1 MVWCYI
7 CKGGV
12 SLEINI
18 NGKRIQYIDQGSGK
32 YTMLLLHGWGVDG
45 SLYHLLTDHL
55 SSYCRVLVP
64 DLPGFG
70 GSEEP
75 DHPYTPADFANF
87 VVDFTNALGVTEVIA
102 MGHSN
107 GGRVLID
114 LLSREHCPLTVTKA
128 ILLDSAG
135 IPAKHSFSYYVRV
148 YTFKCI
154 KRIVGLPGMRFL
166 FPDAISKAQKHFGS
180 ADYQKASP
188 VMRQS
193 MVIALKTDA
202 TPLLHR
208 IRVPTLLI
216 WGKDDTATPLRDAK
230 IMEQHI
236 PDAGLVVL
244 AGGHYAFAESFG
256 QCRRVLDSFLKGE

>member
-1 MVWCYI
+1 MWE
-7 CKGGV
+7 GGRN
-12 SLEINI
+12 LEIII
-18 NGKRIQYIDQGSGK
+18 NGKCVRYIDQGSGSQ
-32 YTMLLLHGWGVDG
+32 TILLLHGWGVDG
-45 SLYHLLTDHL
+45 NLYHLLTDHL
-55 SSYCRVLVP
+55 SAYCRVLVP

-75 DHPYTPADFANF
+75 DRPYTPADFADF
-87 VVDFTNALGVTEVIA
+87 VLAFAEALGVTEVIG

-107 GGRVLID
+107 GGRILIE
-114 LLSREHCPLTVTKA
+114 LLARDRCPLTVKKA

-135 IPAKHSFSYYVRV
+135 IPAKHSLPYYLRV

-154 KRIVGLPGMRFL
+154 KHVAALPGIRSL
-166 FPDAISKAQKHFGS
+166 FPNAVEKAQKRFGS
-180 ADYQKASP
+180 ADYKQASP

-193 MVIALKTDA
+193 MVIALKTDV
-202 TPLLHR
+202 TPLLSR

-256 QCRRVLDSFLKGE
+256 QCRRVLDSFLQGE

>member
-1 MVWCYI
+1 M
-7 CKGGV
+7 
-12 SLEINI
+12 EITI
-18 NGKRIQYIDQGSGK
+18 HGKRVHYIDQGTGEQ
-32 YTMLLLHGWGVDG
+32 TVLLLHGWGVDG

-55 SSYCRVLVP
+55 SNYCRVLVP

-75 DHPYTPADFANF
+75 DRPYTPADFADF
-87 VVDFTNALGVTEVIA
+87 VLDFTKELGVTEVVA

-107 GGRVLID
+107 GGRVLIE
-114 LLSREHCPLTVTKA
+114 LLSRRHSPLTIKKA

-135 IPAKHSFSYYVRV
+135 IPAKHSLAYYLRV

-154 KRIVGLPGMRFL
+154 KHIARLPGIRSL
-166 FPDAISKAQKHFGS
+166 FPNAIEKAQKRFGS
-180 ADYQKASP
+180 ADYKQASS

-193 MVIALKTDA
+193 MVIALKTDV
-202 TPLLHR
+202 TPLLSR

-244 AGGHYAFAESFG
+244 TGGHYAFAESFG
-256 QCRRVLDSFLKGE
+256 QCRRVLDSFLQGE

>member
-1 MVWCYI
+1 M
-7 CKGGV
+7 
-12 SLEINI
+12 EITV
-18 NGKRIQYIDQGSGK
+18 NGKRIRYIDQGNGAQ
-32 YTMLLLHGWGVDG
+32 TILLLHGWGVDG
-45 SLYHLLTDHL
+45 TLYHLLTNHL
-55 SSYCRVLVP
+55 SAYCRVLVP

-75 DHPYTPADFANF
+75 DRPYTPSDFADFVLA
-87 VVDFTNALGVTEVIA
+87 FTKALGVTDVIG

-114 LLSREHCPLTVTKA
+114 LLAREHCPLNITRA

-135 IPAKHSFSYYVRV
+135 IPAKHTLSYYLRV

-154 KRIVGLPGMRFL
+154 KRLAVLPGIRSL
-166 FPDAISKAQKHFGS
+166 FPNAVEKAQKRFGS
-180 ADYQKASP
+180 SDYKQASP

-193 MVIALKTDA
+193 MVIALKTDV
-202 TPLLHR
+202 TPLLPR
-208 IRVPTLLI
+208 IKVPTLLI

-244 AGGHYAFAESFG
+244 NGGHYAFAESFG
-256 QCRRVLDSFLKGE
+256 QCRRVLDSFLQGE

>member
-1 MVWCYI
+1 M
-7 CKGGV
+7 
-12 SLEINI
+12 EIVI
-18 NGKRIQYIDQGSGK
+18 NGKRVHYIDQGNGK
-32 YTMLLLHGWGVDG
+32 QTVLLLHGWGVDG
-45 SLYHLLTDHL
+45 SLYHLLTNHL
-55 SSYCRVLVP
+55 STYCRVLVP

-75 DHPYTPADFANF
+75 DHPYTPADFADF
-87 VVDFTNALGVTEVIA
+87 VLAFTQTLGVTEVIG

-114 LLSREHCPLTVTKA
+114 LLSREHCPLKIQKA

-135 IPAKHSFSYYVRV
+135 IPAKHSLLYYLRV

-154 KRIVGLPGMRFL
+154 KRLARLPGIRSL
-166 FPDAISKAQKHFGS
+166 FPNAIETAQKRFGS
-180 ADYQKASP
+180 ADYKKASP
-188 VMRQS
+188 IMRQS
-193 MVIALKTDA
+193 MVIALETDA
-202 TPLLHR
+202 TPLLSH

-230 IMEQHI
+230 IMERHI

-256 QCRRVLDSFLKGE
+256 QCRRVLDSFLRGE

>member
-1 MVWCYI
+1 M
-7 CKGGV
+7 
-12 SLEINI
+12 EIII
-18 NGKRIQYIDQGSGK
+18 NGKRVRYIDQGNGK
-32 YTMLLLHGWGVDG
+32 HTVLLLHGWGVDG

-55 SSYCRVLVP
+55 SAYCRVLVP

-75 DHPYTPADFANF
+75 DRPYTPADFADF
-87 VVDFTNALGVTEVIA
+87 VLAFTKALGVTEVIG

-107 GGRVLID
+107 GGRVLIE
-114 LLSREHCPLTVTKA
+114 LLARDHCPLTVKKA

-135 IPAKHSFSYYVRV
+135 IPAKHSLSYYLRV

-154 KRIVGLPGMRFL
+154 KHVAVLPGIRSL
-166 FPDAISKAQKHFGS
+166 FPNAVEKAQKRFGS
-180 ADYQKASP
+180 ADYKQASS

-193 MVIALKTDA
+193 MVIALKTDV
-202 TPLLHR
+202 TPLLSR

-256 QCRRVLDSFLKGE
+256 QCRRVLDSFLRGE

>member
-1 MVWCYI
+1 M
-7 CKGGV
+7 
-12 SLEINI
+12 EITV
-18 NGKRIQYIDQGSGK
+18 NGKRVRYIDQGSGPQ
-32 YTMLLLHGWGVDG
+32 TVLLLHGWGVDG
-45 SLYHLLTDHL
+45 SLYHLITDHL
-55 SSYCRVLVP
+55 SAYCRVLVP

-75 DHPYTPADFANF
+75 DAPYTPADFADF
-87 VVDFTNALGVTEVIA
+87 VLAFTEALGVQECVA

-107 GGRVLID
+107 GGRVLIE

-135 IPAKHSFSYYVRV
+135 IPAKHSLSYYLRV

-154 KRIVGLPGMRFL
+154 KRLAQLPVIRSL
-166 FPDAISKAQKHFGS
+166 FPDAVSKAQAKFGS
-180 ADYQKASP
+180 ADYKQASP
-188 VMRQS
+188 IMRQS
-193 MVIALKTDA
+193 MVIALKTDV
-202 TPLLHR
+202 TPLLSR

-230 IMEQHI
+230 IMERHI

-244 AGGHYAFAESFG
+244 DGGHYAFAESFAR
-256 QCRRVLDSFLKGE
+256 CSRVLDSFLQGV